1 MIGAAVTDGAG
12 AILRLA
18 DPPDGF
24 FDDPYPHYRAL
35 REAAPIAVAGDGS
48 LLLTRHADLAAVYRD
63 TVTFSSDKKAE
74 FGPRFGNGPLFEHHT
89 TSLVFND
96 DPYHGRVRRR
106 LVGALTPRA
115 VKALGEGL
123 EAYCGRLLDNF
134 VRGHGGDAI
143 ANYAA
148 AIPVRV
154 IGDMLGVPEADRHPL
169 RGWSLA
175 ILGAL
180 EPAPGAERLAHGN
193 AAVTAFSAYLGD
205 LIAERR
211 RAPRDAESD
220 LLTRLIASDTDGA
233 ELSAAE
239 LIHNAIFLLN
249 AGHETTSN
257 LIGNALHLIATNED
271 ARPCD
276 ETDEARFVEEVL
288 RFESP
293 NQLGNRRATRNT
305 RLGEV
310 VIAEGTLLTLVIGA
324 ANRDP
329 AVFAEPDRF
338 DPHREPNRHLA
349 FGAGGHQCAGL
360 SLARLEARIAISAWR
375 RHIPHFSLAGPAVRQ
390 RRVRFRGFETLPVA
404 L

>member
-1 MIGAAVTDGAG
+1 MTRSAVIDDAD

-35 REAAPIAVAGDGS
+35 RVAAPIAVAGDGS
-48 LLLTRHADLAAVYRD
+48 LLLTRYADLATIYRD
-63 TVTFSSDKKAE
+63 TATFSSDKKAE
-74 FGPRFGNGPLFEHHT
+74 FAPRFGDGPLFEHHT
-89 TSLVFND
+89 TSLVFSD

-115 VKALGEGL
+115 VAALGEGL
-123 EAYCGRLLDNF
+123 EAYCDRLLDNF

-143 ANYAA
+143 ADYAA

-180 EPAPGAERLAHGN
+180 EPAPDTDRIARGN
-193 AAVTAFSAYLGD
+193 AAVAAFAAYLGD
-205 LIAERR
+205 LIVERR
-211 RAPRDAESD
+211 RTPRDPESD
-220 LLTRLIASDTDGA
+220 LLTRLIASDADGT
-233 ELSAAE
+233 ELSAGE

-257 LIGNALHLIATNED
+257 LIGNALHLIATNEE
-271 ARPCD
+271 ARMHSEP
-276 ETDEARFVEEVL
+276 DEARFVEEVL

-293 NQLGNRRATRNT
+293 NQLGNRRATRDT
-305 RLGEV
+305 RLGGV
-310 VIAEGTLLTLVIGA
+310 AIAEGTLLTLVIGA

-329 AVFAEPDRF
+329 EIFAEPDRF
-338 DPHREPNRHLA
+338 DPRREPNRHLA
-349 FGAGGHQCAGL
+349 FGAGSHQCAGL
-360 SLARLEARIAISAWR
+360 SLARLEARIALSAWR
-375 RHIPHFSLAGPAVRQ
+375 RRIAHFRLSGPAVRQ
-390 RRVRFRGFETLPVA
+390 RRVRFRGLETLPVA